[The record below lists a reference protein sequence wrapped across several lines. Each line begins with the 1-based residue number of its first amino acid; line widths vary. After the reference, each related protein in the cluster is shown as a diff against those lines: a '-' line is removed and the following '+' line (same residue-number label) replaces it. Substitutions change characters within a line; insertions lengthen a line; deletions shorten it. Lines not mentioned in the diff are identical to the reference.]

1 LFVLF
6 EVVPYFHF
14 QFVLLFIYSF
24 DPSLLDY
31 DKSIGAVVKMDGF
44 LHDLTYLSLYA
55 FMLCHHIFSLQGWH
69 RT

>member
-1 LFVLF
+1 
-6 EVVPYFHF
+6 
-14 QFVLLFIYSF
+14 LLVIYSSC
-24 DPSLLDY
+24 PSLLDY